1 MRKDRNYRS
10 RQVYCWHFARPL
22 PICAVY
28 ISQKKKMGSHRSD
41 CGSLLCDAGG
51 IAIEGG
57 GTRSSAET
65 KRFGIK
71 RKKNKQKQSKIR
83 SIHYRRRSSNTRALS
98 ALCAQHLDDP
108 FFSQVRTRQLPLFVI
123 YTRPIQRKL
132 KSRVLLLF
140 DRPHI

>member
-22 PICAVY
+22 LPICAVY
-28 ISQKKKMGSHRSD
+28 ISQKKKMGPHRSD
-41 CGSLLCDAGG
+41 CGSLLCDTGG
-51 IAIEGG
+51 IAIG

-83 SIHYRRRSSNTRALS
+83 SIHYRRIQGHCQHSVPSTWTTLFFPSSDTTAS
-98 ALCAQHLDDP
+98 AIRYLYAAD
-108 FFSQVRTRQLPLFVI
+108 T
-123 YTRPIQRKL
+123 TET
-132 KSRVLLLF
+132 
-140 DRPHI
+140 